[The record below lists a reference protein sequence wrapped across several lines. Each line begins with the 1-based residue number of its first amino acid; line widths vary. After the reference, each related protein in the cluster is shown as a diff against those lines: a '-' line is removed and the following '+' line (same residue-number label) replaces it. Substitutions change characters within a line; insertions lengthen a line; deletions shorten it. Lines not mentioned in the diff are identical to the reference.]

1 MQTKK
6 RKLILALFLCLLL
19 LPFGGCWDA
28 REFDKLTFIKGI
40 AIDPAEEKDRIKFSV
55 QIVKPGG
62 GSQGQTPG
70 EIASELISSTGY
82 TVYEAN
88 RNLIKQI
95 GRSPFYGH
103 NEVVIINEKLAR
115 QGINPFL
122 DIFLRNK
129 EIRGRV
135 VVAISKGD
143 ASNILNKTH
152 YLDNIT
158 ASGIKIMLNGV
169 SASGTIVASEI
180 IPLETNLLNKYRDP
194 VTSAIELKP
203 GGPPSEEESSS
214 DSSSSSKEGQS
225 GDGKNLIYASGGA
238 LFKGDKLVDFLTRKE
253 ARGYNW
259 IFMPDN
265 IRGPVVIN
273 TGENELTRR
282 ISIEIY
288 RVNSD
293 INPHY
298 DGSNF
303 SVDIDVKT
311 EGFIIEELEQDLTL
325 TQDEQIEN
333 LNKKFAQVVNNEIY
347 NALKKGRQ
355 HKADILGI
363 ADSIHQKYPE
373 EFKKIEDDWDK
384 IYQDIPVNI
393 NVKAQIRRTG
403 MLK

>member
-347 NALKKGRQ
+347 NALEKGRQ
-355 HKADILGI
+355 HNADILG
-363 ADSIHQKYPE
+363 
-373 EFKKIEDDWDK
+373 
-384 IYQDIPVNI
+384 
-393 NVKAQIRRTG
+393 
-403 MLK
+403 